1 MGQVDEEGIQSIRQR
16 NMKAML
22 IELCQYSRGTAHEP
36 NNRIR
41 IVRKMELTQIEETQS
56 DATISIPNHM
66 LKQASWKL
74 EGRES
79 KTLVVCLNLSYLE
92 CVWLV
97 FVSRVISAAI
107 RKKGPHRP
115 LFVLPSKIRLARSQG
130 QMLSILSIVRISG
143 CHRSR
148 IWTQKW

>member
-1 MGQVDEEGIQSIRQR
+1 MIMGQVDEEGIQSIRQR

-66 LKQASWKL
+66 LKQASRKL
-74 EGRES
+74 EGRKS

-97 FVSRVISAAI
+97 FVARVISAVV

-115 LFVLPSKIRLARSQG
+115 P
-130 QMLSILSIVRISG
+130 LSCLRRSG
-143 CHRSR
+143 CHGVRLGRFRFLPSCEFLDVF
-148 IWTQKW
+148 KE

>member
-1 MGQVDEEGIQSIRQR
+1 MNKTLS
-16 NMKAML
+16 
-22 IELCQYSRGTAHEP
+22 ELYQYSRGTAREMY
-36 NNRIR
+36 NRIR
-41 IVRKMELTQIEETQS
+41 ILRKMELTRIEEAQT

-66 LKQASWKL
+66 LKQASRKL
-74 EGRES
+74 EGRKS

-115 LFVLPSKIRLARSQG
+115 LLCYLRR
-130 QMLSILSIVRISG
+130 SG
-143 CHRSR
+143 CHGARVR
-148 IWTQKW
+148 CFRFLPFFKLLDVFIN